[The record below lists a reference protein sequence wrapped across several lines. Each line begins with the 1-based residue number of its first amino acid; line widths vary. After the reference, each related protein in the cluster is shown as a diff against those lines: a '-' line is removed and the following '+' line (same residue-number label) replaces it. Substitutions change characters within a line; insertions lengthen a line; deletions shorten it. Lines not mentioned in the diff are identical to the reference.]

1 MHLFWM
7 EMKKI
12 FSWKIITL
20 LLFANA
26 VLYFLLFEFH
36 IQYFPNGRPALDH
49 FTLEQQIIP
58 KYGPDVN
65 EREFADFVKQYEK
78 KVEDADTY
86 LQNDPKAKATGLTS
100 FEAFENADDNNQK
113 QMDYHDLVFFER
125 NEDLFWELQAMEY
138 TIDELYK
145 YRTASL
151 ELKKEGTT
159 GALKKHIEEIMRDE
173 KYSFYT
179 STVLDNFINVKKNM
193 AIILFIS
200 IAILLSPIFL
210 RDKLTAVELL
220 QYSSKKGRRIYK
232 TKWLAGIASSVVL
245 TTLLLGV
252 YLSIY
257 AANQTS
263 SHFDLPLYAMNNLY
277 SWYDLTFWQYI
288 ILSVLAIFLVSLLL
302 GILTMTLATIV
313 SHTIGLI
320 GVQIVTVFV
329 MIAVVTRFLIG
340 DIVSLRQPIWLVPL
354 GYVLFF
360 GAVIVFM
367 LAIWKREMKRD
378 IV

>member
-1 MHLFWM
+1 M

-20 LLFANA
+20 LLFAN
-26 VLYFLLFEFH
+26 VILYFLLFEFH
-36 IQYFPNGRPALDH
+36 IQYFPNGRPATNH
-49 FTLEQQIIP
+49 FIIEQQFIP

-65 EREFADFVKQYEK
+65 EREFADFVEQYEK
-78 KVEDADTY
+78 KVKDADTY
-86 LQNDPKAKATGLTS
+86 LQNDPKAKAAGLSS
-100 FEAFENADDNNQK
+100 FEAFKNARDDNQK
-113 QMDYHDLVFFER
+113 QMDYRDLVFFDR

-138 TIDELYK
+138 TIEESYK

-151 ELKKEGTT
+151 ESNIEGTT
-159 GALKKHIEEIMRDE
+159 GALKKHIEELLRDE

-179 STVLDNFINVKKNM
+179 STVLDNFVNVKKNM

-200 IAILLSPIFL
+200 TAILLSPIFL
-210 RDKLTAVELL
+210 RDKLTALELL

-232 TKWLAGIASSVVL
+232 TKWLAGLASSVLL
-245 TTLLLGV
+245 TTFLLVV
-252 YLSIY
+252 YLTIY

-288 ILSVLAIFLVSLLL
+288 ILSVLAIFLVSILL
-302 GILTMTLATIV
+302 GILTMTISTIV

-340 DIVSLRQPIWLVPL
+340 EIVSLIHPIWFVPL
-354 GYVLFF
+354 GYSLFLV
-360 GAVIVFM
+360 GVIVFM
-367 LAIWKREMKRD
+367 LTIRKREMKRD